1 MSDFADNLCT
11 DMCCTLIFFFLLGS
25 VTFPQSHNGADF
37 TFLSKKRRMTECSRY
52 LLVVGK

>member
-11 DMCCTLIFFFLLGS
+11 DMCCTLIFFLLGS